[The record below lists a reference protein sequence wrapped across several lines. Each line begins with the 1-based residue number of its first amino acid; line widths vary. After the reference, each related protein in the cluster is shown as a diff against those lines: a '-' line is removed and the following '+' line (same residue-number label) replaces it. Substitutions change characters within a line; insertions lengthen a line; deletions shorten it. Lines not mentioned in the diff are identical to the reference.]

1 MQISKFRQLSSM
13 EGAYK
18 RVVVPY
24 RNLVGTI
31 CTHRCPKAYY
41 LVVTLDGQ
49 PFVSMRFRALLS
61 PRGGPRAPQLALVA
75 RGGVKTKRVRALYD
89 F

>member
-1 MQISKFRQLSSM
+1 MSKFHQLNSM
-13 EGAYK
+13 DGAYK

-31 CTHRCPKAYY
+31 CTHCWPKAYRWMAN
-41 LVVTLDGQ
+41 TLF
-49 PFVSMRFRALLS
+49 PMRFRALLS
-61 PRGGPRAPQLALVA
+61 PRGGPRAPPLALVA
-75 RGGVKTKRVRALYD
+75 RGGVHTKYVRALYD